1 MGVNVRKLAWDT
13 LCRCEKAGQYSNLAV
28 DAVLKK
34 TPVPDADRALFTAL
48 VYGAIERQAT
58 LDFWIDSLSQKPPEA
73 EIRVLLRL
81 GLYQLAFLDRVPDH
95 AAVNE
100 TVSLA
105 PKRAAGF
112 VNAILRSFLRA
123 GKQIAPPD
131 QTADPVG
138 FLSVTGAVC
147 YPLAAKMIAVFGLDR
162 AASILAATLQK
173 NDTCLR
179 YNPLKIDF
187 EAFGSALCAAGYNPV
202 PIGKTGFC
210 LSGNAPVAK
219 LPGFSEGWF
228 FVQDEASQRCVSAL
242 EAKPGMTILDVCAC
256 PGSKSF
262 GAAIDMQNQGR
273 VLSFDLHA
281 SKLSLV
287 EHGAARL
294 GISILS
300 VAERDA
306 RDPLPELE
314 DKADRVICDVPC
326 SGFGVLSKKPDL
338 RLKSP
343 ETSAALPQIQAA
355 ILARSATLVR
365 PGGRLVYSTCTIF
378 PEENEGVVDPFLAEH
393 SDFILLEKQTL
404 YPDTDGTDGFFYA
417 VLERK
422 N

>member
-34 TPVPDADRALFTAL
+34 TPVPEADRALFTAL
-48 VYGAIERQAT
+48 VYGSIERQTT
-58 LDFWIDSLSQKPPEA
+58 LDYWIDSLAQTPPEA

-105 PKRAAGF
+105 PKRASGF
-112 VNAILRSFLRA
+112 VNAVLRSFLRA
-123 GKQIAPPD
+123 GKTLPPPD
-131 QTADPVG
+131 RAADPIG

-147 YPLAAKMIAVFGLDR
+147 RPLAEKLIAVFGLDR
-162 AASILAATLQK
+162 AASILTATLQK
-173 NDTCLR
+173 KDTCLR
-179 YNPLKIDF
+179 YNPLKI
-187 EAFGSALCAAGYNPV
+187 ELSAFAAALRAAGYEPAPV
-202 PIGKTGFC
+202 GCTGFR
-210 LSGNAPVAK
+210 LSGSSPVGK

-228 FVQDEASQRCVSAL
+228 FVQDEASQKCVSAL
-242 EAKPGMTILDVCAC
+242 GAKPGMTVLDVCAC

-287 EHGAARL
+287 ASGAARL

-300 VAERDA
+300 AAERDA
-306 RDPLPELE
+306 RDPLPEWE
-314 DKADRVICDVPC
+314 NKADRVICDVPC

-343 ETSAALPQIQAA
+343 ETSAGLPQIQAA

-378 PEENEGVVDPFLAEH
+378 PEENEGVVEPFLAAN
-393 SDFILLEKQTL
+393 SDFTLIEKQTL
-404 YPDTDGTDGFFYA
+404 YPDTDGTDGFFFA

>member
-1 MGVNVRKLAWDT
+1 MNIRKLAWDT
-13 LCRCEKAGQYSNLAV
+13 LCRREKAGQYSNLAL

-34 TPVPDADRALFTAL
+34 HQMTDADRALLTSL
-48 VYGAIERQAT
+48 IYGTIERQAT
-58 LDFWIDSLSQKPPEA
+58 LDFWVDSLVQKAPEP

-81 GLYQLAFLDRVPDH
+81 GLYQLAYLDRVPDH

-105 PKRAAGF
+105 PKRASGF

-123 GKQIAPPD
+123 GKTLPPPD
-131 QTADPVG
+131 KTTDPVG
-138 FLSVTGAVC
+138 FLSVTGSVC
-147 YPLAAKMIAVFGLDR
+147 RPLAAKMIATFGLDR

-179 YNPLKIDF
+179 SNPLQVDLKTF
-187 EAFGSALCAAGYNPV
+187 EDALRDAGYDPA
-202 PIGKTGFC
+202 PIGKTGFR
-210 LSGNAPVAK
+210 LAGNAPVAK

-228 FVQDEASQRCVSAL
+228 FVQDEASQKCVAAL
-242 EAKPGMTILDVCAC
+242 GAKPGMTVIDVCSC

-262 GAAIDMQNQGR
+262 GAAADMNNQGKI
-273 VLSFDLHA
+273 LSFDLHA

-287 EHGAARL
+287 ESGAKRL

-300 VAERDA
+300 VGERDA
-306 RDPLPELE
+306 REPLPEWE
-314 DKADRVICDVPC
+314 SGADRVICDVPC
-326 SGFGVLSKKPDL
+326 SGFGVLGKKPDL
-338 RLKSP
+338 RQKDP
-343 ETSAALPQIQAA
+343 AESAVLPAIQSA

-378 PEENEGVVDPFLAEH
+378 PEENEGVIEPFLQNAPN
-393 SDFILLEKQTL
+393 FTLLEKQTL
-404 YPDTDGTDGFFYA
+404 YPDTDGTDGFFFA

>member
-1 MGVNVRKLAWDT
+1 MNVRKLAWDT

-28 DAVLKK
+28 DVALKK
-34 TPVPDADRALFTAL
+34 YPVAEADRALFTAL
-48 VYGAIERQAT
+48 VYGAVERQAT
-58 LDFWIDSLSQKPPEA
+58 LDFWIRSLSKTPPEA

-100 TVSLA
+100 TVALA
-105 PKRAAGF
+105 PKRASGF

-123 GKQIAPPD
+123 GKQIAPPEKA
-131 QTADPVG
+131 TDPVG
-138 FLSVTGAVC
+138 FLSVTGSVC
-147 YPLAAKMIAVFGLDR
+147 RPLAAKMIEAFGLDR

-179 YNPLKIDF
+179 WNPLKIDF
-187 EAFGSALCAAGYNPV
+187 STFENALRAAGYEPAPV
-202 PIGKTGFC
+202 GNTGFR

-219 LPGFSEGWF
+219 LPGFAEGWF

-242 EAKPGMTILDVCAC
+242 GAKPGMTILDVCAC

-262 GAAIDMQNQGR
+262 GAAAEMNNQGKI
-273 VLSFDLHA
+273 LSFDLHA

-287 EHGAARL
+287 ESGAARL

-300 VAERDA
+300 AAERDA
-306 RDPLPELE
+306 RNPLPEWE
-314 DKADRVICDVPC
+314 GKADRVICDVPC
-326 SGFGVLSKKPDL
+326 SGFGVLGKKPDL

-343 ETSAALPQIQAA
+343 ETSAGLPQIQAE

-378 PEENEGVVDPFLAEH
+378 REENEGVVEPFLAAN
-393 SDFILLEKQTL
+393 SDFILAEKQTL
-404 YPDTDGTDGFFYA
+404 FPDTDGTDGFFFA
-417 VLERK
+417 VLDRK

>member
-1 MGVNVRKLAWDT
+1 MNVRKLAWDT

-34 TPVPDADRALFTAL
+34 TPVPEADRALFTAL
-48 VYGAIERQAT
+48 VYGSIERQTT
-58 LDFWIDSLSQKPPEA
+58 LDYWIDSLVQTPPEA

-105 PKRAAGF
+105 PKRASGF
-112 VNAILRSFLRA
+112 VNAVLRSFLRA
-123 GKQIAPPD
+123 GKALPPPD
-131 QTADPVG
+131 RAADPVG

-147 YPLAAKMIAVFGLDR
+147 RPLAEKLIAVFGLDR

-179 YNPLKIDF
+179 YNPLKIEF
-187 EAFGSALCAAGYNPV
+187 AAFAAALRAAGYESAPV
-202 PIGKTGFC
+202 GCTGFR
-210 LSGNAPVAK
+210 LSGSAPVGK

-228 FVQDEASQRCVSAL
+228 FVQDEASQKCVSAL
-242 EAKPGMTILDVCAC
+242 GAKPGMTVLDVCAC

-287 EHGAARL
+287 ASGAARL

-300 VAERDA
+300 AAERDA
-306 RDPLPELE
+306 RDPLPEWE
-314 DKADRVICDVPC
+314 NKADRVICDVPC

-343 ETSAALPQIQAA
+343 ETSAGLPQIQAA

-378 PEENEGVVDPFLAEH
+378 PEENEGVVEPFLAANP
-393 SDFILLEKQTL
+393 DFTLIEKQTL
-404 YPDTDGTDGFFYA
+404 YPDTDGTDGFFFA

>member
-1 MGVNVRKLAWDT
+1 MNIRKLAWDT
-13 LCRCEKAGQYSNLAV
+13 LCRFEKAGQYSNLAL

-34 TPVPDADRALFTAL
+34 YQIADADRALLTAL
-48 VYGAIERQAT
+48 IYGTIERQTT
-58 LDFWIDSLSQKPPEA
+58 LDYWVDTLVQKPPEA

-105 PKRAAGF
+105 PKRASGF

-123 GKQIAPPD
+123 GKTFPPPD
-131 QTADPVG
+131 RETDPVG

-147 YPLAAKMIAVFGLDR
+147 RPLAEKMISVFGLER
-162 AASILAATLQK
+162 SASILAATLQK
-173 NDTCLR
+173 SGICLR
-179 YNPLKIDF
+179 WNPLKVDF
-187 EAFGSALCAAGYNPV
+187 ETFENALRAAGYEPTPV
-202 PIGKTGFC
+202 GKTGFR
-210 LSGNAPVAK
+210 LSAGAPISK

-242 EAKPGMTILDVCAC
+242 EAKPGMVVLDVCAC

-262 GAAIDMQNQGR
+262 GAALDMNNQGR

-287 EHGAARL
+287 TSGAGRL
-294 GISILS
+294 GITILS
-300 VAERDA
+300 AAERDA
-306 RDPLPELE
+306 RRALPEWE
-314 DKADRVICDVPC
+314 NKADRVICDVPC
-326 SGFGVLSKKPDL
+326 SGFGVLSKKPEL

-343 ETSAALPQIQAA
+343 ETSAELPAIQSA

-378 PEENEGVVDPFLAEH
+378 PEENEGVVAPFLRDH
-393 SDFILLEKQTL
+393 PDFELIGQQTL

>member
-1 MGVNVRKLAWDT
+1 MGANVRKLAWET

-34 TPVPDADRALFTAL
+34 NPVPDADRALFTAL
-48 VYGAIERQAT
+48 VYGTIERQAT
-58 LDFWIDSLSQKPPEA
+58 LDFWIDALSQKPPEA

-105 PKRAAGF
+105 PKRASGF
-112 VNAILRSFLRA
+112 VNAILRAFLRA
-123 GKQIAPPD
+123 EKTLPPPD
-131 QTADPVG
+131 RVADPAG
-138 FLSVTGAVC
+138 FLSVTGSVC
-147 YPLAAKMIAVFGLDR
+147 RPLAEKLIAVFGLDR

-179 YNPLKIDF
+179 YHPLKVDAKTF
-187 EAFGSALCAAGYNPV
+187 ENALRSAGYDPTPV
-202 PIGKTGFC
+202 GKTGFR

-242 EAKPGMTILDVCAC
+242 GAAPGMTVIDVCAC

-287 EHGAARL
+287 ESGAARL
-294 GISILS
+294 GITILS
-300 VAERDA
+300 VGERDA
-306 RDPLPELE
+306 REKLPEWE
-314 DKADRVICDVPC
+314 GKADRVICDVPC
-326 SGFGVLSKKPDL
+326 SGFGVLAKKPEL
-338 RLKSP
+338 RGKAP
-343 ETSAALPQIQAA
+343 ETSAGLPKIQAA

-365 PGGRLVYSTCTIF
+365 PGGRMVYSTCTIF
-378 PEENEGVVDPFLAEH
+378 PEENEGVVEPFLAEH
-393 SDFILLEKQTL
+393 PDFILVEKQTL

>member
-1 MGVNVRKLAWDT
+1 MGVNVRKLALDT

-28 DAVLKK
+28 NAVLKK
-34 TPVPDADRALFTAL
+34 NPVPDADRALFTAL
-48 VYGAIERQAT
+48 VYGTIERRAT

-81 GLYQLAFLDRVPDH
+81 GLYQLAFLDRIPDH

-100 TVSLA
+100 TVALA
-105 PKRAAGF
+105 PKRASGF
-112 VNAILRSFLRA
+112 VNAVLRSFLRA
-123 GKQIAPPD
+123 KKQIPPPD
-131 QTADPVG
+131 EATDPVG

-147 YPLAAKMIAVFGLDR
+147 RPLAAKMIDAFGLDR
-162 AASILAATLQK
+162 AASILSATLQK

-179 YNPLKIDF
+179 WNPLKI
-187 EAFGSALCAAGYNPV
+187 ESEILENALRAAGYEPKK
-202 PIGKTGFC
+202 IGNTGFR
-210 LSGNAPVAK
+210 LSGNAPVSK

-242 EAKPGMTILDVCAC
+242 GAKPGMTVLDVCAC

-262 GAAIDMQNQGR
+262 GAAAEMNDRGKI
-273 VLSFDLHA
+273 LSFDLHA

-287 EHGAARL
+287 ESGAARL

-300 VAERDA
+300 VGERDA
-306 RDPLPELE
+306 REPLPEWE
-314 DKADRVICDVPC
+314 GKADRVICDVPC
-326 SGFGVLSKKPDL
+326 SGFGVLGKKPDL
-338 RLKSP
+338 RSKSP

-378 PEENEGVVDPFLAEH
+378 PEENEGVVDPFLAANPNF
-393 SDFILLEKQTL
+393 DLIEKQTL
-404 YPDTDGTDGFFYA
+404 FPDTDGTDGFFFA
-417 VLERK
+417 VIERK
-422 N
+422 I